1 MTGDR
6 FNSVTWFVLL
16 VSLGVFFR
24 VPLLGGHELNISLY
38 DIVVPS
44 LFLWTCVRRDKLWVG
59 LGDIRWPALVVA
71 AILAHR
77 YLIEHPID
85 PTGSMRESAK
95 LVVVVIE
102 VWMLCQIFRD
112 RHFGIPPIWAVSA
125 GFCGALMFAVAEVY
139 REGYGPGSYD
149 ALQTV
154 HASVLCGLAVILS
167 IYRCYCETPRQGAM
181 ILVASILPLALFAM
195 VAKIYLIVGS
205 AVSAYLVVGFRLR
218 PSSKMVIALGGL
230 AAMLGA
236 AAIVLFG
243 SVYFRDYPPFSY
255 MQGVLTSLGFRLYL
269 WEGAWSAFLD
279 RFPNGLGAG
288 QYGAYMNSL
297 SSPIL
302 FTHNTFLGLL
312 VEFGA
317 LGVLLVFGLLY
328 LIARSIRHWPFPI
341 MLIVLVF
348 LIVPML
354 FHDVLGLR
362 IYHVVLAL
370 GLTAAGR
377 WRQKASGVS
386 GTVARP

>member
-6 FNSVTWFVLL
+6 FNSVTWFALL

-24 VPLLGGHELNISLY
+24 VPFPGGHELNVSLY
-38 DIVVPS
+38 DVVVPS
-44 LFLWTCVRRDKLWVG
+44 LFLWTCVRRDKVWLG
-59 LGDIRWPALVVA
+59 LVDIRWPALVVS

-77 YLIEHPID
+77 YFIDPID

-112 RHFGIPPIWAVSA
+112 RSFGMPPIWAVLA
-125 GFCGALMFAVAEVY
+125 GFCGALMFAVAEIY
-139 REGYGPGSYD
+139 REGYIPGSYD

-154 HASVLCGLAVILS
+154 HASVLCGLAVILYV
-167 IYRCYCETPRQGAM
+167 IRYYCETPRQGAM
-181 ILVASILPLALFAM
+181 NSVAAILLLALFAM

-205 AVSAYLVVGFRLR
+205 AVSAYLVMGSRLR
-218 PSSKMVIALGGL
+218 LSSNMVIALSGL
-230 AAMLGA
+230 AAMLA
-236 AAIVLFG
+236 VAAIVLFG
-243 SVYFRDYPPFSY
+243 SVYFSDYPPFNY

-288 QYGAYMNSL
+288 QYGAYMKSL

-317 LGVLLVFGLLY
+317 LGVLLVLGLLY
-328 LIARSIRHWPFPI
+328 LIARSIRHWPSHI
-341 MLIVLVF
+341 MLIVLAFFVF
-348 LIVPML
+348 PMM

-362 IYHVVLAL
+362 INHIVLAL
-370 GLTAAGR
+370 GLTASVR
-377 WRQKASGVS
+377 WRQKDLGVS
-386 GTVARP
+386 GQ

>member
-1 MTGDR
+1 MTGGR
-6 FNSVTWFVLL
+6 FNSVTWFALL

-24 VPLLGGHELNISLY
+24 VPFPGGHELNVSLY
-38 DIVVPS
+38 DVVVPS
-44 LFLWTCVRRDKLWVG
+44 LFLWTCVRRENLWLG

-71 AILAHR
+71 AILAHS
-77 YLIEHPID
+77 YFIAHPID
-85 PTGSMRESAK
+85 PTGSMRELVK

-112 RHFGIPPIWAVSA
+112 RSFGMPPIWAVLA
-125 GFCGALMFAVAEVY
+125 GFCGALMFAGAEVY
-139 REGYGPGSYD
+139 REGYIPGSYD

-154 HASVLCGLAVILS
+154 HASVLCGLAVIFS
-167 IYRCYCETPRQGAM
+167 VYRYYCETPRQGAM
-181 ILVASILPLALFAM
+181 ISVAAILLLALFVM
-195 VAKIYLIVGS
+195 VAKSYLIVGS
-205 AVSAYLVVGFRLR
+205 VVSAYLVMGSRLR
-218 PSSKMVIALGGL
+218 LSSKMVIALSGL
-230 AAMLGA
+230 AAMLA
-236 AAIVLFG
+236 VAAIVLFG
-243 SVYFRDYPPFSY
+243 AVYFRDYPPFSY

-288 QYGAYMNSL
+288 QYDPYMKSM

-328 LIARSIRHWPFPI
+328 LIARSIRHWPFHI
-341 MLIVLVF
+341 ILIVLVF
-348 LIVPML
+348 LFVPML

-362 IYHVVLAL
+362 INHVVLAL
-370 GLTAAGR
+370 GLTAAVR
-377 WRQKASGVS
+377 WRKKDLCVS
-386 GTVARP
+386 GQ

>member
-6 FNSVTWFVLL
+6 FNSVTWFALL

-24 VPLLGGHELNISLY
+24 VPFPGGHELNVSLY
-38 DIVVPS
+38 DVVVPS
-44 LFLWTCVRRDKLWVG
+44 LFLWTCIRRDDVWLG
-59 LGDIRWPALVVA
+59 LRDIQWPALVVV

-77 YLIEHPID
+77 YFFAHPID
-85 PTGSMRESAK
+85 PTGSVRESAK

-112 RHFGIPPIWAVSA
+112 RSFGMPPIWAVLA

-139 REGYGPGSYD
+139 REGYIPGSYD

-167 IYRCYCETPRQGAM
+167 VYKYFDETPRQGAM
-181 ILVASILPLALFAM
+181 ILVAALLPLALFAM

-205 AVSAYLVVGFRLR
+205 AVSAYLVLGSRLR
-218 PSSKMVIALGGL
+218 PRSKTVIALSGL
-230 AAMLGA
+230 AAMLTV
-236 AAIVLFG
+236 AAIVILG

-255 MQGVLTSLGFRLYL
+255 MQGVLTSLGHRLFL
-269 WEGAWSAFLD
+269 WEGGWSAFLD
-279 RFPNGLGAG
+279 KFPYGLGAG
-288 QYGAYMNSL
+288 QYGAYMKSL

-317 LGVLLVFGLLY
+317 LGILLVLGLLY
-328 LIARSIRHWPFPI
+328 LIARSLSHWPFLI
-341 MLIVLVF
+341 MLLILVF
-348 LIVPML
+348 LIVPMF

-362 IYHVVLAL
+362 INHVVLAL
-370 GLTAAGR
+370 GLTTAAR
-377 WRQKASGVS
+377 WRLNDPDASG
-386 GTVARP
+386 R